1 MMLDVA
7 ATPALGGGS
16 MFFNLLV
23 FLLLGLVILVGL
35 ALLVAILIGIIVLI
49 VITVKKNKKGGT
61 N

>member
-1 MMLDVA
+1 MMFEA
-7 ATPALGGGS
+7 AVTPDFVGNSPILS
-16 MFFNLLV
+16 LLIP
-23 FLLLGLVILVGL
+23 LLLGLAILVGL